1 MTGAAKAF
9 VLAAAA
15 GLAAAWLPAR
25 AEVSDAAGLS
35 GEAIFK
41 TQCGICHQ
49 QMGTGTVTLA
59 RRVGW
64 RNSLL
69 AERRDLDPGYIGYVV
84 RHGIGSMP
92 PQTRVDLTDAEL
104 SSLIAYLTRPLSERD
119 PDPPTSMRGRH
130 E

>member
-1 MTGAAKAF
+1 MTAALQALA
-9 VLAAAA
+9 LAAAA

-25 AEVSDAAGLS
+25 AEGGAVAAPS
-35 GEAIFK
+35 GEAVFRA
-41 TQCGICHQ
+41 QCGICHQ